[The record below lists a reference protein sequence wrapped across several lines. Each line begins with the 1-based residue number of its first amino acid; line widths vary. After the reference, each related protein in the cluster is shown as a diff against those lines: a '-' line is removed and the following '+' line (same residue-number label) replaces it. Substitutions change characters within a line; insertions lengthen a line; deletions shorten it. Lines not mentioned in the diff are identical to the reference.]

1 MAKFTKKT
9 LIIGSSL
16 SLAGILVAG
25 LAVAAVKHGKHH
37 HHHGAYMDDKP
48 YIHGKPYMHGKMM
61 KLHKLDTND
70 DDAISLTEFQQPLK
84 QRFEAQDLN
93 QDGVI
98 SADEYLQRANDRFAT
113 LDADANGMI
122 GLDELP
128 KRYRHEKGSDS

>member
-16 SLAGILVAG
+16 GLAGILAAS

-37 HHHGAYMDDKP
+37 HHHGAYMD
-48 YIHGKPYMHGKMM
+48 GKPYMHGKMM

-84 QRFEAQDLN
+84 KRFEAQDLN

>member
-16 SLAGILVAG
+16 SLAGILAAS

-37 HHHGAYMDDKP
+37 HHHGAYMG
-48 YIHGKPYMHGKMM
+48 GKHGKMM
-61 KLHKLDTND
+61 GYHKLDAND

-84 QRFEAQDLN
+84 KRFEAQDLN

-98 SADEYLQRANDRFAT
+98 SADEYLQPATDRFAK

>member
-16 SLAGILVAG
+16 GLAGILAAS
-25 LAVAAVKHGKHH
+25 LAMAAVKHGKHH

-48 YIHGKPYMHGKMM
+48 YMHGKPNMHGKMM

-98 SADEYLQRANDRFAT
+98 SADEYLQPATDRFAK

-122 GLDELP
+122 GFDELP
-128 KRYRHEKGSDS
+128 RRHRDKKGSDS